1 VNEKQLFALIH
12 DLWRDVQQPDFLWQ
26 SACLSLSLAFGW
38 WLARLLRQRS
48 QSRGTLERNT
58 LQAFGADG
66 LKRLSFPLIS
76 LLLVLISRTVLK
88 HWGHVSLLD
97 LAAPLLLSLALVR
110 GTIYLL
116 RRAFSTSGWL
126 ATSERFVAMSIWLCL
141 AMYITGLSEPLI
153 DSLQQVSFHIG
164 KQKLDL
170 WMLLNAVVTVLATV
184 LLALWVGG
192 LIEGR
197 LMTARHLDSNLR
209 VVFGRVAKA
218 LLSVIALLLSLSLI
232 GIDITALSVFGGALA
247 VGLGF
252 GLQKIASNYVSGF
265 IILLDRSI
273 RIGNVVAVDA
283 TTSGVVTQIT
293 TRYTVLKT
301 LTGIEVIIPNEY
313 LVSNIIRNQSFTDT
327 QVRLVAPIQVA
338 YRTDLELAMRLMQ
351 EAALAQARV
360 LPTPAPAVQLTAF
373 ADSGINLELG
383 FWIADPHEG
392 TGNIRSDI
400 NLAIWRLFREHNIEI
415 PFPQREIRLLGDVPY
430 SSAAQ
435 PAIEN
440 QGHSRV
446 GGNGETKKNPAPDSV
461 RDEKPIV

>member
-38 WLARLLRQRS
+38 WFSRLLRQRS
-48 QSRGTLERNT
+48 QSRGTLERNS

-232 GIDITALSVFGGALA
+232 GIDITA
-247 VGLGF
+247 
-252 GLQKIASNYVSGF
+252 
-265 IILLDRSI
+265 
-273 RIGNVVAVDA
+273 
-283 TTSGVVTQIT
+283 
-293 TRYTVLKT
+293 
-301 LTGIEVIIPNEY
+301 
-313 LVSNIIRNQSFTDT
+313 
-327 QVRLVAPIQVA
+327 
-338 YRTDLELAMRLMQ
+338 
-351 EAALAQARV
+351 
-360 LPTPAPAVQLTAF
+360 
-373 ADSGINLELG
+373 
-383 FWIADPHEG
+383 
-392 TGNIRSDI
+392 
-400 NLAIWRLFREHNIEI
+400 
-415 PFPQREIRLLGDVPY
+415 
-430 SSAAQ
+430 
-435 PAIEN
+435 
-440 QGHSRV
+440 
-446 GGNGETKKNPAPDSV
+446 
-461 RDEKPIV
+461 

>member
-26 SACLSLSLAFGW
+26 SATLCLSLGFGW
-38 WLARLLRQRS
+38 WLTRLLRQRS
-48 QSRGTLERNT
+48 QNQGTVDRSA

-76 LLLVLISRTVLK
+76 LLLVLISRAALK

-153 DSLQQVSFHIG
+153 DTLEQVSFHVG

-170 WMLLNAVVTVLATV
+170 WILLNGAVTVLATV

-197 LMTARHLDSNLR
+197 LMMAKHLDSNLR
-209 VVFGRVAKA
+209 VVFGRVTKA

-293 TRYTVLKT
+293 TRYTVLQT

-313 LVSNIIRNQSFTDT
+313 LVSNIIRNQSFSDT

-338 YRTDLELAMRLMQ
+338 YNTDLDQAMRLMK
-351 EAALAQARV
+351 EAALAQPRV
-360 LPTPAPAVQLTAF
+360 LPSPAPGVQLTAF

-383 FWIADPHEG
+383 FWITDPHEG

-400 NLAIWRLFREHNIEI
+400 NLAIWRLFREHQIEI
-415 PFPQREIRLLGDVPY
+415 PFPQREIRLIGDRPCA
-430 SSAAQ
+430 STPSP
-435 PAIEN
+435 PA
-440 QGHSRV
+440 
-446 GGNGETKKNPAPDSV
+446 APDGANG
-461 RDEKPIV
+461 DA

>member
-1 VNEKQLFALIH
+1 MNGKQLFALIH
-12 DLWRDVQQPDFLWQ
+12 ELWHDVQQPDFLWQ
-26 SACLSLSLAFGW
+26 SGALCLSLGLGW

-48 QSRGTLERNT
+48 QNQAVVDRSA
-58 LQAFGADG
+58 LQVLGADG

-76 LLLVLISRTVLK
+76 LLLVLISRAALK
-88 HWGHVSLLD
+88 HWGHISLLD

-153 DSLQQVSFHIG
+153 DALEQISFHVG

-170 WMLLNAVVTVLATV
+170 WILINGAITVLATA

-197 LMTARHLDSNLR
+197 LMTAKQLDSNLR
-209 VVFGRVAKA
+209 VVLGRVAKA
-218 LLSVIALLLSLSLI
+218 LLSVIALLFSLSLI

-283 TTSGVVTQIT
+283 STSGIVTQIT
-293 TRYTVLKT
+293 TRYTVLQT
-301 LTGIEVIIPNEY
+301 LTGVEVIIPNEY
-313 LVSNIIRNQSFTDT
+313 LVSNIIRNQSFSDT
-327 QVRLVAPIQVA
+327 RLRLVAPVQVA
-338 YRTDLELAMRLMQ
+338 YSTDLDQAICLMK

-360 LPTPAPAVQLTAF
+360 LADPAPSVQLAAF
-373 ADSGINLELG
+373 ADNGINLELG
-383 FWIADPHEG
+383 FWIADPQEG
-392 TGNIRSDI
+392 TGNVRSDI
-400 NLAIWRLFREHNIEI
+400 NLAIWRLFHEHDIEI
-415 PFPQREIRLLGDVPY
+415 PFPQREIRLIGT
-430 SSAAQ
+430 SACTDLSTAS
-435 PAIEN
+435 P
-440 QGHSRV
+440 GHNLAKAKGS
-446 GGNGETKKNPAPDSV
+446 A
-461 RDEKPIV
+461 